1 MIKKKKKKH
10 DKIVLLETYVLDSIE
25 VLVFKVL
32 IDSTISHDK
41 FILINNL
48 VKEYNDVKE
57 EINLKAEKVNQR
69 F

>member
-48 VKEYNDVKE
+48 VKKYNDVKE